1 MARRLGVRVVVATG
15 AMAAGVI
22 LSAAPA
28 GAVLTTNTAG
38 CVGQATVTGKDGST
52 TQVNADDTKVKIP
65 REGSA
70 AYQGSVPAPPQQ
82 SYSGSVS
89 VNVGGVSIKLGDWN
103 GGQSTKNASAGTK
116 DIPGAFQ
123 QALPGTYRVE
133 GSHQQDGKSCKGF
146 VDVEISGGLLGNPI
160 GIAVAAG
167 SLLAAG
173 GLFVAGSAVAG
184 AKP

>member
-1 MARRLGVRVVVATG
+1 MRVLVATG
-15 AMAAGVI
+15 AVAAGA
-22 LSAAPA
+22 LLAAAPA

-38 CVGQATVTGKDGST
+38 CAGQATITGKDGST
-52 TQVNADDTKVKIP
+52 AQVNANDTTVKIP

-89 VNVGGVSIKLGDWN
+89 VNVGGLSIKLGDWG
-103 GGQSTKNASAGTK
+103 GGQSMKNASAGTK

-133 GSHQQDGKSCKGF
+133 GSHQQDGKSCSGY
-146 VDVEISGGLLGNPI
+146 VDVEISGGLLSNPI
-160 GIAVAAG
+160 GIVVAAG
-167 SLLAAG
+167 SLLSAA